1 MSDPA
6 VTTTMQQQAGDSN
19 ATEAPAS
26 PFNPRYEWMQN
37 AEKLFI
43 TFFVKSLE
51 DSDVTVDIS
60 SQSLK
65 VQIRNP
71 SINKEAAEDQQQIF
85 VFHVPKLRHEI
96 RPEDS
101 TYEIHKAK
109 LEILLS
115 KKNTGETWAALEAVK
130 HEQGQQQQQ
139 QPAVSA
145 SRVYPSSKK
154 KIDWNKM
161 EKQTSGG
168 TVLSTNWADVKDK
181 DYEKN
186 LEAPEGQEVRSWKS

>member
-1 MSDPA
+1 MNSEVDR
-6 VTTTMQQQAGDSN
+6 TLGEFAGVYVHR
-19 ATEAPAS
+19 
-26 PFNPRYEWMQN
+26 RYEWMQN

-101 TYEIHKAK
+101 TYEIHK
-109 LEILLS
+109 
-115 KKNTGETWAALEAVK
+115 
-130 HEQGQQQQQ
+130 
-139 QPAVSA
+139 VSD
-145 SRVYPSSKK
+145 RFIPITPPS
-154 KIDWNKM
+154 
-161 EKQTSGG
+161 
-168 TVLSTNWADVKDK
+168 
-181 DYEKN
+181 
-186 LEAPEGQEVRSWKS
+186 